1 MQLTPLPTL
10 TPRVA
15 EVRFRR
21 DGRGPYSAPIT
32 GPDAIARL
40 VCGLAAKLD
49 GEHREHFFVVLLD
62 SRYRTL
68 GVYTAS
74 VGTVNQSLV
83 SPREVFLPAVAA
95 AAAAIVVAHN
105 HPSGDATPSPE
116 DRAVTTRLRAA
127 GELLGIQ
134 VLDHVVIGDGRFF
147 SFASE
152 TVGSF

>member
-1 MQLTPLPTL
+1 MSWWRKHPVHLWNRPKVCSAGLNGALVFQIVLDIAADLDREDVL
-10 TPRVA
+10 LARDVA
-15 EVRFRR
+15 
-21 DGRGPYSAPIT
+21 P
-32 GPDAIARL
+32 
-40 VCGLAAKLD
+40 
-49 GEHREHFFVVLLD
+49 VVLA

-83 SPREVFLPAVAA
+83 HPREVSLPAIAA
-95 AAAAIVVAHN
+95 AATAIVVAHN
-105 HPSGDATPSPE
+105 HPAGNPEPSPE

-127 GELLGIQ
+127 GELLGIEL
-134 VLDHVVIGDGRFF
+134 LDHAVIGDGRFL